1 MTELTGKV
9 AWVTGAGSGIGRAVA
24 VALAG
29 EGAAVALSGR
39 REAVLADTAAEIE
52 RAGGKALAV
61 PLDVADREAARRAA
75 GAIHE
80 RLGSVGILVNNAG
93 VNVSERHWHNPDL
106 EQWDRLIKT
115 NLNGVYYT
123 IAAVLPA
130 MRQGGDGLIVNIAS
144 WAGRYNSYVAG
155 VAYGASKHAV
165 LALNASLNMEEC
177 RHGIRACAICPAEV
191 ATPILDKRPVPVSQ
205 DERTKMLQPED
216 LAETVLYVARLPA
229 RACVNEILIS
239 PTANRFFLGTPDV
252 PPAPE
257 R

>member
-24 VALAG
+24 AALADA
-29 EGAAVALSGR
+29 GAAVALSGR
-39 REAVLADTAAEIE
+39 REAALAETAAEIE
-52 RAGGKALAV
+52 GAGGRALVV
-61 PLDVADREAARRAA
+61 PLDVGDRAA
-75 GAIHE
+75 AQRAAAEIEERSGAID
-80 RLGSVGILVNNAG
+80 LLVNNAG
-93 VNVSERHWHNPDL
+93 VNVGERHWDNADL
-106 EQWDRLIKT
+106 DQWDRLIKT

-123 IAAVLPA
+123 IAAALPG
-130 MRQGGDGLIVNIAS
+130 MRRRGDGLIVNIAS

-205 DERTKMLQPED
+205 EERAKMLQPED

-252 PPAPE
+252 PPARE